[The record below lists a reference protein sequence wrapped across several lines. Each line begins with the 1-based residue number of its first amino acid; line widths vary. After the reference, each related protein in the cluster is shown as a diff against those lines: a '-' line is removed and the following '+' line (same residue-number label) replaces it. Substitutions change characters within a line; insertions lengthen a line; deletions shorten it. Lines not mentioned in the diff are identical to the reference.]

1 MLAFLGVY
9 LVALTIVILVVI
21 VRDAQAERCPL
32 FSTRNFFLL
41 GIINFQ
47 TISGALT
54 CFTGESERG
63 AFLSDFTFPAAA
75 FCVIITVFIAAF
87 LYCYRKE
94 GFVARIA
101 DRSWCQRVSTKT
113 SLSIAGVVMVAI
125 GITLRFIAGGVPWVG
140 VLLPQIAA
148 GCLCAGVG
156 LVAIAWV
163 RSSFNPLTAL
173 LLFGALAAS
182 SAALLI
188 DAFGRREIL
197 GLCFAVAWALYF
209 EKWRT
214 MAVPKLVLRIAI
226 AFVLTLIPFLVFSAA
241 RTSGGE
247 KRTLAE
253 QVQGMM
259 QIDAFAVDEVAMQA
273 LSGQFAGGISMWIY
287 HTRPSAFPID
297 PLHSLVY
304 FVTLPI
310 PRDLWPG
317 KPEGLGLTV
326 VHQAA
331 VSGVS
336 AIHSWGPGLVGHIWN
351 DFVYLSLPIYAFL
364 LAGMCR
370 YMDQRMIGATRD
382 PLTVVLFGSAL
393 GQLLGMPR
401 GDLGLFVFN
410 MLAAYLGVW
419 IFIRLGVGLFLP
431 KDRTEYVEDDEGDE
445 QFDETDDGESPIDNV
460 RSTA

>member
-140 VLLPQIAA
+140 VLLPQMAA

-182 SAALLI
+182 GAALL
-188 DAFGRREIL
+188 
-197 GLCFAVAWALYF
+197 
-209 EKWRT
+209 
-214 MAVPKLVLRIAI
+214 
-226 AFVLTLIPFLVFSAA
+226 
-241 RTSGGE
+241 
-247 KRTLAE
+247 
-253 QVQGMM
+253 
-259 QIDAFAVDEVAMQA
+259 
-273 LSGQFAGGISMWIY
+273 
-287 HTRPSAFPID
+287 
-297 PLHSLVY
+297 
-304 FVTLPI
+304 
-310 PRDLWPG
+310 
-317 KPEGLGLTV
+317 
-326 VHQAA
+326 
-331 VSGVS
+331 
-336 AIHSWGPGLVGHIWN
+336 
-351 DFVYLSLPIYAFL
+351 
-364 LAGMCR
+364 
-370 YMDQRMIGATRD
+370 
-382 PLTVVLFGSAL
+382 
-393 GQLLGMPR
+393 
-401 GDLGLFVFN
+401 
-410 MLAAYLGVW
+410 
-419 IFIRLGVGLFLP
+419 
-431 KDRTEYVEDDEGDE
+431 
-445 QFDETDDGESPIDNV
+445 
-460 RSTA
+460 

>member
-1 MLAFLGVY
+1 
-9 LVALTIVILVVI
+9 
-21 VRDAQAERCPL
+21 
-32 FSTRNFFLL
+32 
-41 GIINFQ
+41 
-47 TISGALT
+47 
-54 CFTGESERG
+54 
-63 AFLSDFTFPAAA
+63 
-75 FCVIITVFIAAF
+75 
-87 LYCYRKE
+87 
-94 GFVARIA
+94 
-101 DRSWCQRVSTKT
+101 
-113 SLSIAGVVMVAI
+113 
-125 GITLRFIAGGVPWVG
+125 
-140 VLLPQIAA
+140 
-148 GCLCAGVG
+148 
-156 LVAIAWV
+156 
-163 RSSFNPLTAL
+163 
-173 LLFGALAAS
+173 
-182 SAALLI
+182 
-188 DAFGRREIL
+188 
-197 GLCFAVAWALYF
+197 
-209 EKWRT
+209 
-214 MAVPKLVLRIAI
+214 
-226 AFVLTLIPFLVFSAA
+226 
-241 RTSGGE
+241 
-247 KRTLAE
+247 
-253 QVQGMM
+253 
-259 QIDAFAVDEVAMQA
+259 MQA